1 MCGGLGCGIIPPR
14 WWYEG
19 LGMGG
24 LMSDLPMI
32 ALTSRVGSHDRMDA
46 YMLGMVRPKRE
57 ASALET
63 G

>member
-1 MCGGLGCGIIPPR
+1 
-14 WWYEG
+14 
-19 LGMGG
+19 MGG

-32 ALTSRVGSHDRMDA
+32 ALTSRVGSHDGMDA
-46 YMLGMVRPKRE
+46 YMLGMAHPKRE